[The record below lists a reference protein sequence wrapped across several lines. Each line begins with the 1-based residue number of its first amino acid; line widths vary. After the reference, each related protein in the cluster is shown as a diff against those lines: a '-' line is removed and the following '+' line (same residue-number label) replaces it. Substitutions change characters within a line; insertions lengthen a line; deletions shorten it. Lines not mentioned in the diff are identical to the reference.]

1 MGDDVI
7 SFVAVILLIGGGV
20 LFPLKTI
27 KVSVLRNSKRMG
39 LFSVVGHSP
48 WRTRRLLIVGYHGV
62 SQQDEHVWDPAL
74 FLTQAALRKHME
86 LLVRNNC
93 SVLSLGEATSR
104 LARNDLPPRAT
115 VITFDDGSYDFLARA
130 LPVIR
135 EFGLP
140 VTVYQTSY
148 YSSFNGPVFD
158 VAVSYILW
166 KGADKKIEGREFTG
180 VPGLL
185 DLSTKTQRSSV
196 CLQIRQV
203 AHRNRLSTE
212 AKDALLERLAAALKV
227 DLGPMRANRILH
239 LMKPEELSQLVREGV
254 DLQLHTHRHRMPRD
268 RALFA
273 REIIDNRNFLAEV
286 GQPHADHFCY
296 PSGVYEERFLPW
308 LSELGVQSATTCD
321 PGLATHKT
329 RSLLLPRLVVP
340 SALTDIEFEGW
351 LHGFSQVLPRRAD
364 QRDVTPVW
372 DPAREE
378 PTPAGAPTT
387 PAVL

>member
-1 MGDDVI
+1 LGDDFL

-20 LFPLKTI
+20 LFPLKSI

-39 LFSVVGHSP
+39 LFSMVGHSP

-62 SQQDEHVWDPAL
+62 SQYDEHLWDPAL
-74 FLTQAALRKHME
+74 FLTQAALRNHME

-93 SVLSLGEATSR
+93 SVLSLGEAMTR

-115 VITFDDGSYDFLARA
+115 VITFDDGSYDFLSRA

-166 KGADKKIEGREFTG
+166 KGAHQKIEGQEFTG

-185 DLSTKTQRSSV
+185 DLSTKTQRSRV
-196 CLQIRQV
+196 CLQIRQL

-212 AKDALLERLAAALKV
+212 EKDALLELLAAALKV

-239 LMKPEELSQLVREGV
+239 LMKPEELSQLVREGI

-268 RALFA
+268 RKLFA
-273 REIIDNRNFLAEV
+273 REIIENRNFLAEV

-308 LSELGVQSATTCD
+308 LSELGVKSATTCN
-321 PGLATHKT
+321 PGLATSKT
-329 RSLLLPRLVVP
+329 RSLLLPRIVVP

-351 LHGFSQVLPRRAD
+351 LHGFSQVLPRRAG
-364 QRDVTPVW
+364 QHDVTPDW
-372 DPAREE
+372 DPARELA
-378 PTPAGAPTT
+378 TLAGAPTT
-387 PAVL
+387 PSVL